1 MAKTSSIDRKD
12 AKTKK
17 AIVQDIIKGV
27 PVRKIAL
34 QNNTDKDVIQR
45 YKKKVQGYITRKA
58 NQEKEYVFNS
68 FDEIINTAYKLI
80 KRMDGLCDTFYAKVQ
95 EGDADADKFL
105 KVFLEVANSL
115 RPMLT
120 DFAKIT
126 GNMKEDTI
134 ANNSPT
140 LILAQIQQVIQQNT
154 GGNNADI
161 IQALDKLRQ

>member
-1 MAKTSSIDRKD
+1 MGRTSTIDQKD
-12 AKTKK
+12 RKTKK
-17 AIVQDIIKGV
+17 TIMQGLVAGKS
-27 PVRKIAL
+27 VRTLAGQTGTPKSTI
-34 QNNTDKDVIQR
+34 QN
-45 YKKKVQGYITRKA
+45 YKKKVQRYITRKA

-95 EGDADADKFL
+95 AGDADADKFL